1 MSVCVVSLILL
12 AVSVFL
18 SLGFKIVFLKGCCA
32 CAHDFTLLANKRT
45 NEQTVGRLVA
55 LFNWIEFNWKINW
68 ILLTIA
74 IMLLSRYHFYV
85 FFMFCERF
93 FLNVEFKRML
103 ISILS
108 DAWYRYFM
116 QLSGTCVTMRKS
128 FVINLCW
135 IFSPFLAVAIIKRT
149 MTFSFAFN
157 AIQFICLFTKRGR
170 IIPFCSAGAK
180 IPFIFSLMFFFHTI
194 SFFSSFFKKFKSNK
208 FSLLCNRH

>member
-1 MSVCVVSLILL
+1 MSVLL
-12 AVSVFL
+12 VQFSWLFVFL

-32 CAHDFTLLANKRT
+32 CAYDFTLLANKRT

-93 FLNVEFKRML
+93 FLNAEFKRML

-128 FVINLCW
+128 FAINLCW
-135 IFSPFLAVAIIKRT
+135 IFSLFLLWQLSKGQWHFPSRST
-149 MTFSFAFN
+149 QFN
-157 AIQFICLFTKRGR
+157 LFVYSR
-170 IIPFCSAGAK
+170 SAEE
-180 IPFIFSLMFFFHTI
+180 
-194 SFFSSFFKKFKSNK
+194 
-208 FSLLCNRH
+208 

>member
-1 MSVCVVSLILL
+1 MHCMCVCVVSSILL

-32 CAHDFTLLANKRT
+32 CAYDFTLLANKRT

-128 FVINLCW
+128 FAINLCW
-135 IFSPFLAVAIIKRT
+135 IFSLFLLWQLSKGQWHFPSRST
-149 MTFSFAFN
+149 QFN
-157 AIQFICLFTKRGR
+157 LFVYSR
-170 IIPFCSAGAK
+170 SAEE
-180 IPFIFSLMFFFHTI
+180 
-194 SFFSSFFKKFKSNK
+194 
-208 FSLLCNRH
+208 